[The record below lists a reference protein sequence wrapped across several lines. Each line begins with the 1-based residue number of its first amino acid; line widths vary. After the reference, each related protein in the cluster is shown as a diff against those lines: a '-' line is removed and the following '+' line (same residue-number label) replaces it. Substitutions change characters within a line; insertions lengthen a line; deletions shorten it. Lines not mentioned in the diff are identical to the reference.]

1 MAKSAA
7 IGSLHRRL
15 SLSLGSL
22 ALLVGLL
29 GGIGA
34 WIVVHQAAAEFNDDL
49 RQAAAAIQAAPP
61 VMPAPS
67 QGKPPPA
74 PPVLVQTWG
83 PGDGVRPRHS
93 SAPWVPLPKAQLGFS
108 DVETGGIVWD
118 VFALQAGDAYMQIA
132 QQRAVRTANARRVA
146 AWAVIPVVVL
156 LPVLVW
162 AIRVSV
168 RDALRPLSV
177 IGERVAQADLNHLE
191 PVDTGTAPEELRPF
205 LESVNR
211 MMVRLS
217 GLIDTER
224 SFIANAAH
232 ELRSPLTALQLQ
244 VENLIHAPRDHIDEQ
259 LEELRR
265 GIRRTGTL
273 IAKVLELA
281 RAEIGT
287 PRALDNVAVAAVVS
301 DVVTDLLPL
310 AVDRGVDLGV
320 ERLDEV
326 RLAATETDLRM
337 LIKNL
342 ADNAIRYGGRGGRVD
357 LSVRR
362 DEGEGKGD
370 GNGNGD
376 VVIEVA
382 DTGPGIPEAAR
393 LRVFE
398 RFYRGGATDEEGSG
412 LGLAIVQTIAG
423 NLGGHVD
430 LMGRADGRPGLVAR
444 VVLPLRTAPPAANPG
459 TAATA

>member
-1 MAKSAA
+1 MANSAA

-15 SLSLGSL
+15 SLSLGGL
-22 ALLVGLL
+22 ALLVGFL
-29 GGIGA
+29 GALGA
-34 WIVVHQAAAEFNDDL
+34 WTVVRQLASEFNEDL
-49 RQAAAAIQAAPP
+49 RQAAAAIRAAPP
-61 VMPAPS
+61 VIPAPS
-67 QGKPPPA
+67 HGKAPPA

-83 PGDGVRPRHS
+83 PEDGVRPGHTN
-93 SAPWVPLPKAQLGFS
+93 APWVLLPRAQLGFS
-108 DVETGGIVWD
+108 DVEVQGVVWD

-132 QQRAVRTANARRVA
+132 QQRAIRTANARRVA
-146 AWAVIPVVVL
+146 AWAAIPVVVL

-168 RDALRPLSV
+168 RQALRPLSV

-244 VENLIHAPRDHIDEQ
+244 VENLIHAPRDNIDEQ

-273 IAKVLELA
+273 ITRLLELA

-287 PRALDNVAVAAVVS
+287 PRAPDNVAVAAVVS
-301 DVVTDLLPL
+301 DVVTDLLPF
-310 AVDRGVDLGV
+310 AIDRGVDLGV
-320 ERLDEV
+320 ERLDDV

-362 DEGEGKGD
+362 EGT
-370 GNGNGD
+370 D

-382 DTGPGIPEAAR
+382 DTGPGIPEASR
-393 LRVFE
+393 TRVFE

-412 LGLAIVQTIAG
+412 LGLAIVKTIAG
-423 NLGGHVD
+423 NLGGRVD
-430 LMGRADGRPGLVAR
+430 LTGRVDGRSGLVAR
-444 VVLPLRTAPPAANPG
+444 VALPLRTMPPAATP
-459 TAATA
+459 ATASIA

>member
-15 SLSLGSL
+15 SLSLGGL
-22 ALLVGLL
+22 ALLVGFL
-29 GGIGA
+29 GAFGA
-34 WIVVHQAAAEFNDDL
+34 WIVVRQLASEFNEDL

-61 VMPAPS
+61 AMPAPS
-67 QGKPPPA
+67 HGKPPPA

-83 PGDGVRPRHS
+83 PVDGVRPGHS
-93 SAPWVPLPKAQLGFS
+93 SAPWVLLPKAQLGFS
-108 DVETGGIVWD
+108 DVEAGGIVWD

-146 AWAVIPVVVL
+146 AWAAIPVVVL

-191 PVDTGTAPEELRPF
+191 PVDTSTAPEELRPF

-273 IAKVLELA
+273 ITKLLELA

-287 PRALDNVAVAAVVS
+287 PRALDNVAVAAVVT

-310 AVDRGVDLGV
+310 AIDRGVDLGV
-320 ERLDEV
+320 ERLDDV
-326 RLAATETDLRM
+326 QLAATETDLRM

-370 GNGNGD
+370 GNGD

-423 NLGGHVD
+423 NLGGRVD

-444 VVLPLRTAPPAANPG
+444 VVLPLRTAPPAANPA

>member
-1 MAKSAA
+1 MAKPAA
-7 IGSLHRRL
+7 VGSLHRRL
-15 SLSLGSL
+15 SLSLGGL
-22 ALLVGLL
+22 ALLVGFL
-29 GGIGA
+29 GAFGA
-34 WIVVHQAAAEFNDDL
+34 WIVVHQLASEFNEDL
-49 RQAAAAIQAAPP
+49 RQAAAAIRPAPP

-67 QGKPPPA
+67 RGKAAPA
-74 PPVLVQTWG
+74 PPPVLVQTWG
-83 PGDGVRPRHS
+83 PEDGVRPGHTN
-93 SAPWVPLPKAQLGFS
+93 APWVMLPRAQPGFS
-108 DVETGGIVWD
+108 DVEAHGAVWD
-118 VFALQAGDAYMQIA
+118 VFALQAGDAYVQIA
-132 QQRAVRTANARRVA
+132 QQRSVRQANAWRVA
-146 AWAVIPVVVL
+146 TWAAIPVIVL

-162 AIRVSV
+162 AIRVGV
-168 RDALRPLSV
+168 REALRPLSV

-191 PVDTGTAPEELRPF
+191 PVDTSTAPEELRPF

-217 GLIDTER
+217 GLIHTER
-224 SFIANAAH
+224 TFIANAAH

-244 VENLIHAPRDHIDEQ
+244 VENLVHAPRDNVDEQ

-265 GIRRTGTL
+265 GIRRTGAL
-273 IAKVLELA
+273 ITRLLELA

-287 PRALDNVAVAAVVS
+287 PRAPDNVAVADVVT

-320 ERLDEV
+320 ERLDNV
-326 RLAATETDLRM
+326 QLAATETDLRM

-342 ADNAIRYGGRGGRVD
+342 VDNAIRYGGRGGRVD

-362 DEGEGKGD
+362 DG
-370 GNGNGD
+370 GD

-393 LRVFE
+393 TRVFE

-423 NLGGHVD
+423 NLGGRID
-430 LMGRADGRPGLVAR
+430 LKGRADGRTGLVAR
-444 VVLPLRTAPPAANPG
+444 VVLPLRTRSAA
-459 TAATA
+459 